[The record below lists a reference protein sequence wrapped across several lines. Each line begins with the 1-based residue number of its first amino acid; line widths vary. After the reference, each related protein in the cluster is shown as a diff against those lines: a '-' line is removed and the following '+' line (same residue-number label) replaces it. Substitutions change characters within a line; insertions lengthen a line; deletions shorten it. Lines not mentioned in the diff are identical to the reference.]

1 MRKYALILL
10 FVLLGVWGVG
20 CGAGDGGVSGVDVTL
35 ESTVASPTDASPTDA
50 PTEPSPEATE
60 PGPPL
65 EDLDDPAPGE
75 PASCVA
81 DPMDFPV
88 ESRIPDVTE
97 DDHAH
102 GPADAS
108 ITIIEYADFQ
118 CPGCAAMASLRDF
131 MEAKY
136 GDDVRSVYRH
146 FALSFHDK
154 APITG
159 EAVEAAGAQ
168 GAFWEMHDLLY
179 QRQQEWGQVS
189 LDQMPD
195 KMVEYAEELGLDTEQ
210 FAQDLADH
218 VYLERVEADTQLA
231 MEVGLPGTPTYIIN
245 GVIYPTQQLGLHPVR
260 IGAFIELMRLQDRMY
275 DSPPP
280 QVISE
285 DEDYRATIE
294 TVHGDIVIDL
304 YDDLAP
310 VNVNSF
316 VFLAREG
323 WYDGVLFH
331 RVIPDFVA
339 QAGDP
344 TGSGLGSPG
353 YRCEDE
359 IVSGLAFDGPG
370 VVGMA
375 SAGPGTGSI
384 GSQFFITYDAAP
396 RLDGNYTI
404 IGRVVEGMDVAR
416 KLTPVEPDQ
425 GALGDEIET
434 ISVEER

>member
-10 FVLLGVWGVG
+10 VVLLGMLAVG
-20 CGAGDGGVSGVDVTL
+20 CGGEDVSIVVDDATETPAVEPT
-35 ESTVASPTDASPTDA
+35 STPE
-50 PTEPSPEATE
+50 PTEARERPEEPTFSGSAT
-60 PGPPL
+60 
-65 EDLDDPAPGE
+65 
-75 PASCVA
+75 CVA
-81 DPMDFPV
+81 EPIEFPIA
-88 ESRIPDVTE
+88 SGIPEVAE
-97 DDHAH
+97 DEHAH

-131 MEAKY
+131 LEDKY

-179 QRQQEWGQVS
+179 QRQQEWGQLS

-195 KMVEYAEELGLDTEQ
+195 RMLEYAEELGLDTGQ
-210 FAQDLADH
+210 FAQDLEDH
-218 VYLERVEADTQLA
+218 VYLDRVEADTRVA
-231 MEVGLPGTPTYIIN
+231 MELGLPGTPTYIIN
-245 GVIYPTQQLGLHPVR
+245 DVIYPTEQLGLHPVR
-260 IGAFIELMRLQDRMY
+260 VSAFIDLMKLQDRMY
-275 DSPPP
+275 ESPPS
-280 QVISE
+280 QVI
-285 DEDYRATIE
+285 DVDKDYQATIK
-294 TVHGDIVIDL
+294 TAHGDIVIDL
-304 YDDLAP
+304 YDDLVP
-310 VNVNSF
+310 VNVNNF

-359 IVSGLAFDGPG
+359 IVAGLAFDGPG

-384 GSQFFITYDAAP
+384 GSQFFITYDAVP
-396 RLDGNYTI
+396 QLDGNYTI
-404 IGRVVEGMDVAR
+404 IGQVVEGMDVAM
-416 KLTPVEPDQ
+416 KLTPVEPGQ
-425 GALGDEIET
+425 GIVGDEIET
-434 ISVEER
+434 ISIEER